1 MGRTQHTQ
9 ARSVQTTKHKSTPH
23 CAGHTEYIRDNSDK
37 QQTNKQT
44 KKNTQTEIKENKK
57 KNRYINSKLIQTN
70 IQIICI
76 RYEHNATRKQNLLEN
91 TKKKKKKKKKTYG
104 KTQKKKKK
112 KKKKK

>member
-9 ARSVQTTKHKSTPH
+9 ARSGRTTKHKSTPH

-44 KKNTQTEIKENKK
+44 SKHTNRNKKKNKK

-76 RYEHNATRKQNLLEN
+76 RYEHNATRKQNIL
-91 TKKKKKKKKKTYG
+91 KKH
-104 KTQKKKKK
+104 QKHTEKH
-112 KKKKK
+112 